1 MDWWTSKT
9 IQYNPSNTTFV
20 LYTYESKGV
29 SLFVHVSYKNDFL
42 LVSPEKNAERKRNM
56 WYWWLV
62 AFRHRLADRQTDR
75 TTDWLTHT
83 LNRRKQDNNQR
94 HRQQQMTHRVGD
106 EDGRQERWLTGTVW
120 SKFYWKIPRK
130 QLERR
135 RIPTRLKNSR
145 HFLPTPAPVPGSQNY
160 KDDDGRIVLSVY
172 KELSLK
178 LH

>member
-1 MDWWTSKT
+1 MRAKEFPYSSTFHIKMTSCWFPRKKMQKGNATCGIGDWWLSDT
-9 IQYNPSNTTFV
+9 
-20 LYTYESKGV
+20 G
-29 SLFVHVSYKNDFL
+29 
-42 LVSPEKNAERKRNM
+42 
-56 WYWWLV
+56 
-62 AFRHRLADRQTDR
+62 RQTDR

-94 HRQQQMTHRVGD
+94 HRQQQMTHQVED

-120 SKFYWKIPRK
+120 SNFYWEIPRK

-145 HFLPTPAPVPGSQNY
+145 HFLPTPVPGSQNY